1 MQISQSKITVP
12 HRIHELKNVP
22 QLHGAFEHVVP
33 SITTECNG
41 IFGER
46 PGEEGKCPAGSFVA
60 CYGRWVYVARGGV
73 KSTASPIHNAHPS
86 IFFVMLASTHRF
98 VW

>member
-1 MQISQSKITVP
+1 VMQISQSKITVP

-46 PGEEGKCPAGSFVA
+46 PGK
-60 CYGRWVYVARGGV
+60 
-73 KSTASPIHNAHPS
+73 T
-86 IFFVMLASTHRF
+86 THALMGI
-98 VW
+98 

>member
-1 MQISQSKITVP
+1 VMQISQSKITVP

-46 PGEEGKCPAGSFVA
+46 PGEWTNALLGSFVA
-60 CYGRWVYVARGGV
+60 FYGRWG
-73 KSTASPIHNAHPS
+73 
-86 IFFVMLASTHRF
+86 
-98 VW
+98 

>member
-46 PGEEGKCPAGSFVA
+46 PGKTTHALAGILLRFMV
-60 CYGRWVYVARGGV
+60 GGDTWRGV
-73 KSTASPIHNAHPS
+73 
-86 IFFVMLASTHRF
+86 V
-98 VW
+98 